1 MSIEFIFISMF
12 GLMMLSFLTGQRI
25 FIIIGAIGAVFA
37 LFLWGP
43 GGLDM
48 VFFATYSFMKWYVLI
63 AIPPFIFMGV
73 ILARSGL
80 ADDLY
85 EAIYKWMGPVR
96 GGLAMG
102 TIGICA
108 AMAAMIGENIS
119 ATVATGLIGLPSMLK
134 RKYNKLMVTGA
145 IQAGGALGFLIPPS
159 LVFILYGLIARVS
172 IGQLW
177 LGGVFPGLLLATM
190 HIAYIGI
197 RCYFQPHLGPPIPKE
212 ERATW
217 GEKFR
222 SLRGAVLP
230 VLIIFLVLGLLFMGL
245 TSLVECA
252 AIGAVGALGAAAL
265 HHRLNWKLLVMALD
279 ETLKISCMF
288 MWIIAAALLF
298 SAVFDGLGTVGV
310 LERLLAHFENKW
322 MIISFMMFSWIVL
335 GCVMDDTAM
344 LIIVAPLYVPI
355 VAHLGFSLVWFG
367 VLYVVN
373 CQMAYLTPPFG
384 YNLFIMRGIA
394 PPEITMGDIYRSVVP
409 FVGVQFIC
417 LIIVMIFPQI
427 ALWLP
432 SVVFAGK

>member
-1 MSIEFIFISMF
+1 MSVELIFGLMF
-12 GLMMLSFLTGQRI
+12 GLMLLLLLTGQRI
-25 FIIIGAIGAVFA
+25 FVIVGAIGAVFGF
-37 LFLWGP
+37 FLWGT

-48 VFFATYSFMKWYVLI
+48 AFFATYSFMKWYVLI

-80 ADDLY
+80 ADNLY
-85 EAIYKWMGPVR
+85 ETIYKWMGPVR

-119 ATVATGLIGLPSMLK
+119 ATVATGIIGLPSMLK

-177 LGGVFPGLLLATM
+177 LAGVFPGFLLATM
-190 HIAYIGI
+190 HITYIGI
-197 RCYFQPHLGPPIPKE
+197 RCYFQPSLGPAIPKE

-217 GEKFR
+217 GEKFS
-222 SLRGAVLP
+222 SLRGAILP
-230 VLIIFLVLGLLFMGL
+230 VLIIFMVLGFLFMGI

-252 AIGAVGALGAAAL
+252 AIGATGAIVSAAI
-265 HHRLNWKLLVMALD
+265 HRRLSWKLISDGLD
-279 ETLKISCMF
+279 ETLRVSCMF

-298 SAVFDGLGTVGV
+298 SSVFDGLGSVKV
-310 LERLLAHFENKW
+310 IENLLSHLGNKW
-322 MIISFMMFSWIVL
+322 AIVAFMMVSWIILGAVL
-335 GCVMDDTAM
+335 DDTAM

-355 VAHLGFSLVWFG
+355 IGNLGFSLVWFG

-384 YNLFIMRGIA
+384 YNLFVMRGIA
-394 PPEITMGDIYRSVVP
+394 PPEITMGDIYKSVIP
-409 FVGVQFIC
+409 FVGVQFLC
-417 LIIVMIFPQI
+417 LVLIMIFPQI

-432 SVVFAGK
+432 GVVFGQK